1 MKPESKGIRPEKQS
15 MAAELDARINDAQ
28 YLIFADYTGMDMP
41 QTDELKK
48 SLRENDAT
56 FNVVKNRMLKRAFKN
71 ELHVDILKG
80 QTALIHGSGDVVEA
94 AKIVRTFSEKNTK
107 PTIKGGILEGKIITG
122 DEVVALSKLP
132 SKDILRAMLLGT
144 LQAPCT
150 QLVGVLSQKV
160 SSIVYVLDAAR
171 TKKEQEA

>member
-1 MKPESKGIRPEKQS
+1 MKPKSKGIRPEKQS
-15 MAAELDARINDAQ
+15 MAAELDAHIKDAQ
-28 YLIFADYTGMDMP
+28 YLIFADYTGMNMP
-41 QTDELKK
+41 QTDELKRN
-48 SLRENDAT
+48 LRKNNAS
-56 FNVVKNRMLKRAFKN
+56 FNVIKNRMLKRAFDDKLDAN
-71 ELHVDILKG
+71 ILRG

-94 AKIVRTFSEKNTK
+94 AKTIRTFNEENTK
-107 PTIKGGILEGKIITG
+107 PAIKGGVLEGKIITG
-122 DEVVALSKLP
+122 DDVIALSKLP

-171 TKKEQEA
+171 IKKEKEA